1 MVKSEGSVAR
11 RRITARVEM
20 RMANEIDRGQE
31 TGEVAPPSV
40 IPILSPFGA
49 AAGLYGMLAPPPP
62 VRPGPSRGSEH
73 LNRRRGQLP
82 VIPTTALTDGPC

>member
-1 MVKSEGSVAR
+1 
-11 RRITARVEM
+11 M

-49 AAGLYGMLAPPPP
+49 AAGLLWNAGPAPP
-62 VRPGPSRGSEH
+62 R
-73 LNRRRGQLP
+73 
-82 VIPTTALTDGPC
+82 